1 MPMKTINY
9 NHLRYFWMV
18 AKTSSISR
26 AAEQLHLTAH
36 GISGQLSEFSA
47 VLGVELFRKSG
58 RHLELTD
65 MGRQILTYAETIFS
79 TGDQLLE
86 LVKNQTLPNT
96 ITFKVGVVDSVS
108 KTIAFHLIQPALNLD
123 FPVKLICREGR
134 MATLLADLAV
144 HKLDLIIADR
154 PMPTHLNVRGYNHCF
169 GESTLT
175 LLAAC
180 SLSKKLSATFPECL
194 HQAPMLM
201 PGEDVAIRGKLLHW
215 LASCDVHPRVVG
227 EFDDSAL
234 MKSFAQA
241 GVGLLA
247 VPTVI
252 AKSICAQYQ
261 LIEIGCIEEVRE
273 QFYAI
278 TSERRLSHPAAIAI
292 SKAASAWI
300 FTKG

>member
-1 MPMKTINY
+1 MKTINF

-18 AKTSSISR
+18 AKTGSIAR
-26 AAEQLHLTAH
+26 AAKQLHLTPH
-36 GISGQLSEFSA
+36 GISGQLTEFAA

-65 MGRQILTYAETIFS
+65 MGRQILTYADTIFA

-96 ITFKVGVVDSVS
+96 ITFRVGVVDSVS
-108 KTIAFHLIQPALNLD
+108 KAIAFHLIEPALNLD

-154 PMPTHLNVRGYNHCF
+154 PMPTHLHVRGYNHFF

-175 LLAAC
+175 ILAA
-180 SLSKKLSATFPECL
+180 SGLAKQLRSAFPECL
-194 HQAPMLM
+194 NHAPMLM
-201 PGEDVAIRGKLLHW
+201 PGEDVAIRTKLLHW
-215 LASCDVHPRVVG
+215 LAACDVHPRVVG

-241 GVGLLA
+241 GVGLLV

-252 AKSICAQYQ
+252 AKSLCAQYQ
-261 LIEIGCIEEVRE
+261 LTEIGCVDEVRE

-278 TSERRLSHPAAIAI
+278 TSERRLSHPAVIAI
-292 SKAASAWI
+292 SKAASAGI
-300 FTKG
+300 FAKA